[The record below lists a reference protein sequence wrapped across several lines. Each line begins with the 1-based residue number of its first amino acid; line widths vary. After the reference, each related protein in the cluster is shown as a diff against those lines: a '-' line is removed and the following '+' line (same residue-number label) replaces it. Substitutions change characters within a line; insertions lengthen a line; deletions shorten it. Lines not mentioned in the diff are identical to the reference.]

1 MKTLIVYATSHSCT
15 EKITLKMKDYLGGDV
30 SVVNLKKQA
39 VPPLKTY
46 SRVIIGGSVHAGQV
60 QKRVKEFCDT
70 WQSELLQKEL
80 GLFICSMEAGEVA
93 RKQLEDAFPGELRD
107 AAKVNACFG
116 GTFDFTRMNFIE
128 RLIARKVPHISHK
141 SAKVDFEAVR
151 KFSIRMDRIF
161 NPFLF
166 IS

>member
-1 MKTLIVYATSHSCT
+1 MKTLIVYATSRNCT
-15 EKITLKMKDYLGGDV
+15 EKITLKVKDYLGGDV
-30 SVVNLKKQA
+30 TVINLKKQN
-39 VPPLKTY
+39 VSSLKEY
-46 SRVIIGGSVHAGQV
+46 SRVIIGGSVRSGRI
-60 QKRVKEFCDT
+60 QKQVKEFCDK
-70 WQSELLQKEL
+70 WLSELLQKEL

-93 RKQLEDAFPGELRD
+93 RKQHEDAFPRELREV
-107 AAKVNACFG
+107 AKVNACFG
-116 GTFDFTRMNFIE
+116 GALDFTRMNFIE
-128 RLIARKVPHISHK
+128 RLIVRKVPHIRHS

>member
-15 EKITLKMKDYLGGDV
+15 EKITLQMKDFLGGDV
-30 SVVNLKKQA
+30 TVVNLKKHT
-39 VPPLKTY
+39 VPSLKDY
-46 SRVIIGGSVHAGQV
+46 SRVIIGGSVRSGRI
-60 QKRVKEFCDT
+60 QKQVKEFCDT
-70 WQSELLQKEL
+70 WQSELLTKEL

-107 AAKVNACFG
+107 VAKVIACFG

-128 RLIARKVPHISHK
+128 RLIVKKVPHIRHS
-141 SAKVDFEAVR
+141 SSRVDFEAVR